1 MSDTQKSDWS
11 IGYSIAQN
19 EVQEQ
24 HLFCNTKEEIMSDN
38 TIPNEIT
45 PNDTID
51 NLFVT
56 GNVGI
61 GIEEP
66 GPATARLELKSQESQ
81 IGTIKLF
88 PNSGA
93 GRDFSYDGGT
103 DNVFV
108 FSHYGQEEGITQFI
122 WDNGASAR
130 RLLTIKNTGNI
141 GIGTADFSLSLNK
154 TQLHVEGK
162 LIYSGGSLGGLSF
175 GNRDT
180 SGFVESPTQGERWT
194 WYSSGGTARLWSG
207 GDKLSVNANGKVGIG
222 TTEPVQYARLTIQ
235 DAAVPLA
242 FRESDRAVTEGG
254 LWRMP
259 LDAGTLRFDVNTS
272 ASGNF
277 SPYISTL
284 SLYPNGDIRVAR
296 DIYANR
302 NVYANGNVG
311 IGTTN
316 PQYGRL
322 TIEDSAV
329 PLAFRE
335 SDRAVTEG
343 GLWRMPLDAGM
354 LRFDVNTSASGNFS
368 PSIPPLSMYPNGD
381 IRVGQAM
388 SMQIAMSMPGIL
400 LTSSR
405 ELKENIAELSGKEA
419 VEALKNLN
427 PVKFNFKADSD
438 KNRHIGFIAED
449 VPELVATSDR
459 KTLSPMDIVAV
470 LTQALKEQQNT
481 ISALAEKV
489 KLLEA
494 KTA

>member
-1 MSDTQKSDWS
+1 
-11 IGYSIAQN
+11 
-19 EVQEQ
+19 
-24 HLFCNTKEEIMSDN
+24 MSDN

-66 GPATARLELKSQESQ
+66 GPATARLELKSQESH

-108 FSHYGQEEGITQFI
+108 FSHYGQDQEGITQFI

-141 GIGTADFSLSLNK
+141 GIGTADFSLSLNQ

-180 SGFVESPTQGERWT
+180 SGFVENPTQGERWT
-194 WYSSGGTARLWSG
+194 WYSSGGTARLWSSQ
-207 GDKLSVNANGKVGIG
+207 DRLSINGNGKVGIG
-222 TTEPVQYARLTIQ
+222 TTDLDPLQYARLTIE
-235 DAAVPLA
+235 DSAVPLA

-296 DIYANR
+296 DVYANR

-316 PQYGRL
+316 PVQYGRL

-343 GLWRMPLDAGM
+343 GLWRMPLDAGI

-368 PSIPPLSMYPNGD
+368 PSIPVLSMYPNGD
-381 IRVGQAM
+381 VRVTGDVYARNQKL
-388 SMQIAMSMPGIL
+388 S
-400 LTSSR
+400 SSR